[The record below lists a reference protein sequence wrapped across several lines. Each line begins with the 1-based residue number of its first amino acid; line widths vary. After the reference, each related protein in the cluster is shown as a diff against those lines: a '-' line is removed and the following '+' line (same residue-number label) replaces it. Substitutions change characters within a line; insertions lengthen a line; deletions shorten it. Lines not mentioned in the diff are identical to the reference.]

1 MKLGH
6 LRLSL
11 VSNAAVA
18 VAVLAVAA
26 LALVGPDAAAA
37 ASPRSASASDAVTVQ
52 GNHLLRGGAWWIPR
66 GVQIVGLVAPDAAL
80 SGKYAD
86 AHAHFGVAELRAAH
100 AAHAD
105 TIRFQVSQYGL
116 DPMDPLYSPT
126 YVQEVRSG
134 IQLARSNGLNVI
146 VSLQAQGPAGAAQG
160 QNCPLPSTGAERA
173 WNQIA
178 PMFAGDPGVMFELY
192 NEPSLGLTFTNWQ
205 LWLNGGF
212 VTQQDGMVC
221 QEVGMQTLID
231 DIRHDGA
238 DNVIIVPG
246 LAAEFSLAGM
256 PPVTDPANPFN
267 PQLAYGV
274 HYPSLEGGPGAWNSE
289 FARMSQTEPVIV
301 TEWYANSVSSN
312 TNTPH
317 CVAYEPAVAA
327 ELLAYLASK
336 QIGVVGYAFDVP
348 GTIVANWSY
357 APTTYD
363 NNFACGVPGE
373 GPGQLLFD
381 EFAGLDQ
388 ADGPS
393 VNAPP
398 GWIVS
403 YSEMQRLLAQAPG
416 NAHHFF
422 DSPRTFVVGA
432 SAPTLRRLGLPA
444 AIPTASFSSE
454 SALAR
459 AINRHQLRS
468 GTVAVLYA
476 PQHSRF
482 ATPRAEQLHP
492 DNYTL
497 SAARVAHS
505 HGLLLVAA
513 PAANLVAAIA
523 PRTKAPNF
531 YSEFVKRRIAA
542 GVARYADS
550 YAIQA
555 DGLDTRRSAYLKFV
569 AGVALQAGAAHPG
582 VELLTGVSGSSL
594 RKRQK
599 PQLLL
604 NAVLAATN
612 IVSGYWLDDP
622 AQAQACPT
630 CTLGGRRA
638 HTRPARAG
646 VVAPREQPEA
656 RSQTP
661 ARLAIGHD
669 VRRLSNAVGTRAVL
683 CTGARTTGGEA
694 GARARCR
701 AVLRRFDDWGAR
713 SADWVLRG
721 RARIA
726 PPSTWAHQGRAGIRG
741 VLRRNA
747 GDVPPAHRLGR
758 GRRTRG
764 HEAAWM

>member
-1 MKLGH
+1 LKLGPFG
-6 LRLSL
+6 RSL
-11 VSNAAVA
+11 ASTASVG
-18 VAVLAVAA
+18 VAVLATSAVMA
-26 LALVGPDAAAA
+26 LALVGPGTATA
-37 ASPRSASASDAVTVQ
+37 ASPRSASGSDVVTVQ
-52 GNHLLRGGAWWIPR
+52 GNHLLRGGAVWSPR

-80 SGKYAD
+80 SGKYVD
-86 AHAHFGVAELRAAH
+86 AHAHFGAAELQAAH

-105 TIRFQVSQYGL
+105 TARFQVSQYGL

-134 IQLARSNGLNVI
+134 IQLARSSGLNVI
-146 VSLQAQGPAGAAQG
+146 ISLQAQGPAGAARG

-221 QEVGMQTLID
+221 QEVGMQTLIN
-231 DIRHDGA
+231 DIRQDGA
-238 DNVIIVPG
+238 GNVIIVPG

-289 FARMSQTEPVIV
+289 FGSMSQTEPVIV
-301 TEWYANSVSSN
+301 TEWYANSTFN

-348 GTIVANWSY
+348 GTIVSNWSY

-388 ADGPS
+388 ADGSS

-398 GWIVS
+398 GWIVG
-403 YSEMQRLLAQAPG
+403 YNELQRLLAQAPG

-454 SALAR
+454 NALAS
-459 AINRHQLRS
+459 AISRHQLRS

-482 ATPRAEQLHP
+482 ATPREEQLHP
-492 DNYTL
+492 DDYTL
-497 SAARVAHS
+497 RAARVAHS
-505 HGLLLVAA
+505 AGRLLVAA
-513 PAANLVAAIA
+513 PAANLVTAIA
-523 PRTKAPNF
+523 PRTRARDL
-531 YSEFVKRRIAA
+531 YSQFLKLKIAA
-542 GVARYADS
+542 GMGRYADS

-555 DGLDTRRSAYLKFV
+555 DGLETRRSAYLAFV
-569 AGVALQAGAAHPG
+569 KGVALQAVTAHPG
-582 VELLTGVSGSSL
+582 VELLAGVSGSSL
-594 RKRQK
+594 PKRQTA
-599 PQLLL
+599 QALV
-604 NAVLAATN
+604 NAVLAAGV
-612 IVSGYWLDDP
+612 IVSGNWLDDP
-622 AQAQACPT
+622 AQASACPI
-630 CTLGGRRA
+630 CTSA
-638 HTRPARAG
+638 AA
-646 VVAPREQPEA
+646 
-656 RSQTP
+656 
-661 ARLAIGHD
+661 
-669 VRRLSNAVGTRAVL
+669 
-683 CTGARTTGGEA
+683 
-694 GARARCR
+694 
-701 AVLRRFDDWGAR
+701 AVLRG
-713 SADWVLRG
+713 L
-721 RARIA
+721 RAR
-726 PPSTWAHQGRAGIRG
+726 G
-741 VLRRNA
+741 
-747 GDVPPAHRLGR
+747 
-758 GRRTRG
+758 
-764 HEAAWM
+764 M